1 VKASRLLF
9 ILIVL
14 LLNSVLSSAHA
25 DWVNFSGAE
34 NARNIAEIHIND
46 NHVKVML
53 EIYVGDL
60 EKFEELIPDDFFS
73 KPVSNRTVCS
83 GAPSEFF

>member
-9 ILIVL
+9 ILVVL
-14 LLNSVLSSAHA
+14 LLSGVLSSAHA

-34 NARNIAEIHIND
+34 NALNIAEIHIND

-73 KPVSNRTVCS
+73 KPVSNRQ
-83 GAPSEFF
+83 E